1 MKSIL
6 IIFLACLLIFTVS
19 ASDEQAVQICGG
31 DQELVAICT
40 GGDEQIGY
48 FHNYEDEVITLF
60 GGGIPR
66 ITEKRNLVIYIVC
79 VVALILILIFFWLF
93 GKRRK
98 KKNQDKFIINKTI

>member
-79 VVALILILIFFWLF
+79 VVALILILICFFFW
-93 GKRRK
+93 KRRK
-98 KKNQDKFIINKTI
+98 KKTKENFY